1 MIFIFDYSRIEIM
14 IADEIRGTLVI
25 LSFYRALIRDSNI
38 PLQKRAMQ
46 FEVKVLDTPD
56 LKITRLV

>member
-1 MIFIFDYSRIEIM
+1 M